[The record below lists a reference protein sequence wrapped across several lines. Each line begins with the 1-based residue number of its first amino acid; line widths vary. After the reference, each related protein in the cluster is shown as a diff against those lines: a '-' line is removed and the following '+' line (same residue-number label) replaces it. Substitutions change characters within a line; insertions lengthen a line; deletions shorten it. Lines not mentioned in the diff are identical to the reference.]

1 MIFEKSENADCAF
14 WGAKSFKWQQ
24 TVCHNP
30 SIGPILGKVDIEIR
44 FDDKNRFD
52 DIEVWIEFW
61 SRGV

>member
-1 MIFEKSENADCAF
+1 MILKKSEIAERAF
-14 WGAKSFKWQQ
+14 LVSKWQQ

-52 DIEVWIEFW
+52 DIEV
-61 SRGV
+61 

>member
-24 TVCHNP
+24 TACHNP
-30 SIGPILGKVDIEIR
+30 SIGPVLGKIDIEIR

-52 DIEVWIEFW
+52 DIEV
-61 SRGV
+61 

>member
-1 MIFEKSENADCAF
+1 MKESVILVEAVILKKSEIAERAF
-14 WGAKSFKWQQ
+14 LVSKWQQ

-52 DIEVWIEFW
+52 DIEV
-61 SRGV
+61 